1 MKLPRQVSPTL
12 IMLGVLLV
20 VVIIVIQIEIF
31 QLVLA
36 RLGLSPLSAT
46 LLLVITFLGSALNLP
61 LFKISSSFHYEPGNP
76 LHKFLLPYK
85 FSEGYTIIAVNV
97 GGALIPIVFSSYLA
111 ATINFNLNVVVIAI
125 AVVSTISYLFS
136 RPIANIGIGMPLFVA
151 PVIAAYTAMVLS
163 EDNAP
168 ALAYICGSIG
178 VVIGADLLRIKDIR
192 HLNAPIASIG
202 GAGTFD
208 GIFMTG
214 IIAVL
219 LTY

>member
-1 MKLPRQVSPTL
+1 MLPKQIPPTL
-12 IMLGVLLV
+12 IVLGVILV
-20 VVIIVIQIEIF
+20 VVIIFIQIEIF

-36 RLGLSPLSAT
+36 RLGLSPASAT
-46 LLLVITFLGSALNLP
+46 LLLIITLLGSALNLP
-61 LFKISSSFHYEPGNP
+61 LFKIASSFHYEPDNP
-76 LHKFLLPYK
+76 LHKSLLPYK
-85 FSEGYTIIAVNV
+85 FSEGHTIIAVNV
-97 GGALIPIVFSSYLA
+97 GGALIPIVFSSYLTV
-111 ATINFNLNVVVIAI
+111 TIDFNLLVVIIAI

-136 RPIANIGIGMPLFVA
+136 RPIANMGIGMPLFVA
-151 PVIAAYTAMVLS
+151 PVSAAFTAMVLS
-163 EDNAP
+163 EENAP

-192 HLNAPIASIG
+192 QLNTPIASIG